1 MASTSYEVEVG
12 TALLEDIDRLKPV
25 PRPTGHELVQIQQT
39 APGNVRI
46 TARNIPG
53 VVCVQRQK
61 MVLSNVKSYDGNGGQ
76 EVEREG
82 RFAEC
87 SYQQSRTNCRLKCR
101 LKVGKRCKLS
111 MKFTWRLHT
120 VSSQAT
126 LTQAEGRGV
135 SIMPYQHKLKGERHA
150 SDGTFLDR
158 TVSGVNPGRCKS
170 QQMNIDTHVTHG
182 AKGCTDI
189 GGHCRTKASLTEWG
203 VQSTS
208 ANTEQQVPAAG
219 THSITSGLSSKM
231 HPSCICPTNL
241 VRPSINLSINSG

>member
-12 TALLEDIDRLKPV
+12 AALLEDIDRLKPV
-25 PRPTGHELVQIQQT
+25 PRPTGHELVQIQQM

-53 VVCVQRQK
+53 VICVQRQK
-61 MVLSNVKSYDGNGGQ
+61 IVLRNGNG
-76 EVEREG
+76 EREG
-82 RFAEC
+82 PFAKC
-87 SYQQSRTNCRLKCR
+87 RYQQSRTNGRLKCR
-101 LKVGKRCKLS
+101 LKVGKLCKLR

-120 VSSQAT
+120 VSSQAI
-126 LTQAEGRGV
+126 LTQSEGRGV
-135 SIMPYQHKLKGERHA
+135 SIMPYQLKLKGERQA
-150 SDGTFLDR
+150 SNGTFLDR

-189 GGHCRTKASLTEWG
+189 GDHCRTKASLTEWD

-241 VRPSINLSINSG
+241 VRPSINLSINPG